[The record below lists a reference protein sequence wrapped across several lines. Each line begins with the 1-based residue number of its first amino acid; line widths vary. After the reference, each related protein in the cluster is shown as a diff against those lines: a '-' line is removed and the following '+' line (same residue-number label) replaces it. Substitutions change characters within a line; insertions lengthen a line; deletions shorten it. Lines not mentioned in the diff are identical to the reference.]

1 MSRGD
6 KFGDC
11 LSLEDFQVFSDLPC
25 RKLVVLDTCH
35 SGALQPLRQRELKSA
50 LRALQDDVVFT
61 LTASEGGQEAVEERD
76 RNLGRFTS
84 RLLEALQGAAD
95 RQDGNGDGIVSWT
108 EVVGYVER
116 MVTADSIGDE
126 FQQYPTAGPSELLD
140 IADFP
145 LAVASPESRVG
156 YDSPALPG
164 PILMWPGTDA
174 LGTPARLTPN
184 VSWGG
189 VHDRLTKLNSG
200 G

>member
-1 MSRGD
+1 M
-6 KFGDC
+6 
-11 LSLEDFQVFSDLPC
+11 V
-25 RKLVVLDTCH
+25 
-35 SGALQPLRQRELKSA
+35 
-50 LRALQDDVVFT
+50 
-61 LTASEGGQEAVEERD
+61 EAVEERD

-95 RQDGNGDGIVSWT
+95 RQDGNGDGIVSWR

-145 LAVASPESRVG
+145 LTVASPESRVG

-164 PILMWPGTDA
+164 PVLTWPGTRRTRYARETHADRV
-174 LGTPARLTPN
+174 LGGSPRRADQ
-184 VSWGG
+184 SQ
-189 VHDRLTKLNSG
+189 
-200 G
+200 